1 MAKVNDDGTEN
12 ATSEEVI
19 KPISGGK
26 LKEVLRVR
34 RTARE
39 QRQEIN
45 KSVSE
50 QISELVGDK
59 NLDRVMLP
67 TVEKLFNMKD
77 ERLALHLDNLLYML
91 DASGITARADKV
103 AKLPLSDTRK
113 GASGGGNVHAL
124 PTKAAA
130 GKE

>member
-1 MAKVNDDGTEN
+1 MAKVNEDQTEGVT
-12 ATSEEVI
+12 AEEVV

-26 LKEVLRVR
+26 LKEVLKVR
-34 RTARE
+34 RQARE

-77 ERLALHLDNLLYML
+77 ERLALHLDNLLFML
-91 DASGITARADKV
+91 DASGVTARADKV

-113 GASGGGNVHAL
+113 APGGGSNVHAL
-124 PTKAAA
+124 KRAAA
-130 GKE
+130 PAE